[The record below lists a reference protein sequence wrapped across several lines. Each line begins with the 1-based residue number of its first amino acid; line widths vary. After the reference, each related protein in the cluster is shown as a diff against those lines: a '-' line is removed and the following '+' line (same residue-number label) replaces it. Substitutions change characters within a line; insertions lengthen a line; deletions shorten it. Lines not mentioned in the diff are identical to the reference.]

1 MREAL
6 ESVGRVVVLTLQVLA
21 RMLDLL
27 GSSGAVGPGA
37 APLPASKKPD
47 EYRP

>member
-1 MREAL
+1 MLDAL
-6 ESVGRVVVLTLQVLA
+6 KSVGRVVVLTLQVLA
-21 RMLDLL
+21 RASDGL

-37 APLPASKKPD
+37 APIPPTKPPE